1 MMEMLLEIIG
11 ELILRSK
18 KIKPWVKTAFVCM
31 ILLVLAA
38 LLIWGLYMD
47 RLRGGPTKVTVFLSL
62 LIAAALVFGFWYA
75 FRCHRNNWDKY

>member
-1 MMEMLLEIIG
+1 MMEMFLEIIG
-11 ELILRSK
+11 ELLLRSK
-18 KIKPWVKTAFVCM
+18 KIKPWVKTAFVCV

-47 RLRGGPTKVTVFLSL
+47 RIHGGSTKATVYLSL

-75 FRCHRNNWDKY
+75 FRCHLNHWDKY

>member
-1 MMEMLLEIIG
+1 MMEMFLEIIG

-31 ILLVLAA
+31 ILLALAA
-38 LLIWGLYMD
+38 LLLWGLYMD
-47 RLRGGPTKVTVFLSL
+47 WTHGGSTKVTVFLSL

>member
-1 MMEMLLEIIG
+1 MEMLLEIIG

-18 KIKPWVKTAFVCM
+18 KIKPWVKTVFVCT
-31 ILLVLAA
+31 ILLALTA
-38 LLIWGLYMD
+38 LLLWGLYMD
-47 RLRGGPTKVTVFLSL
+47 WIHGGFTKATVFLSS

>member
-11 ELILRSK
+11 ELLLRSK
-18 KIKPWVKTAFVCM
+18 KIKPWVKTAFVCT
-31 ILLVLAA
+31 ILLMLAA

-47 RLRGGPTKVTVFLSL
+47 WTHGGSTKATVFLSL

>member
-1 MMEMLLEIIG
+1 MMEMFLEIIG
-11 ELILRSK
+11 ELLLRSK
-18 KIKPWVKTAFVCM
+18 KIKPWVKTAFVCV

-38 LLIWGLYMD
+38 LVIWGLYMD
-47 RLRGGPTKVTVFLSL
+47 RIHGGSTKATVFLSL